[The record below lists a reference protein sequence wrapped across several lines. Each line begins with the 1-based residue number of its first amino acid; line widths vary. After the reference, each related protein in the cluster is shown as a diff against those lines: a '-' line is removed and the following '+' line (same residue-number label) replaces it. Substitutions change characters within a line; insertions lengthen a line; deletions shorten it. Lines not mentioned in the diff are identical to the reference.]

1 MGTIVADLLTAL
13 GLIFVIEGLVYAAF
27 PVGMKRMIV
36 SILGMPASTL
46 RVAGLIS
53 AMGGVALVWLVRG

>member
-1 MGTIVADLLTAL
+1 MADLLTAI
-13 GLIFVIEGLVYAAF
+13 GLIFVVEGLVYAAF

-46 RVAGLIS
+46 RAAGLIS
-53 AMGGVALVWLVRG
+53 AMFGLAVVWLVRG

>member
-1 MGTIVADLLTAL
+1 MADLLTAL

-36 SILGMPASTL
+36 SILGMPPPTL
-46 RVAGLIS
+46 RIAGLIS
-53 AMGGVALVWLVRG
+53 AMAGLAVVWLVRG